1 MKSERKNNLHADLTA
16 GKLPPQAIDLEES
29 VLGAIMLEREALHSI
44 VNLISP
50 DVFYNPQHVL
60 IYESIITLY
69 DQNQPIDILTVT
81 QQLRSEGKLEQ
92 VGGPFYITQLTS
104 NIASAANIVYHASII
119 LQKYIARRMLLY
131 ASEISQAAY
140 DDQQDVFELLDMA
153 DFELSKVNEISIRGG
168 SMSHISTASAK
179 AIAELQIREKFAKQ
193 GHAPGITTGL
203 HDLDK
208 LTGGWQKNNLIILA
222 ARPAMGKT
230 ALMLHFAK
238 SAAQSGANVC
248 IYTLEM
254 SDVSL
259 ANRMLLSMC
268 EVNINNFKKGFM
280 SQQDWSEIST
290 ATTTL
295 NKLPIYIDPNPVV
308 SMRYVKS
315 SSRIMKKK
323 GKCDLILIDYLQL
336 ADMSSGERNR
346 NREQEVAQAS
356 RQAKIIAKELDI
368 PVILL
373 SQLSRKVEDRTGS
386 RPQLSDL
393 RESGA
398 IEQDADIVAFIY
410 RPEYYGI
417 NEDAVGISLE
427 GVGELIVAKNRDGST
442 EDVNFKYNAS
452 MTKIYDYESIN
463 AFG

>member
-1 MKSERKNNLHADLTA
+1 MQSERKNKPQQESFT
-16 GKLPPQAIDLEES
+16 GKIQPQALDFEES
-29 VLGAIMLEREALHSI
+29 VLGAVMLDRNAMHSI

-50 DVFYNPQHVL
+50 DVFYKPQHVS
-60 IYESIITLY
+60 IYESIISLY

-81 QQLRSEGKLEQ
+81 QQLRADGKLES
-92 VGGPFYITQLTS
+92 VGGAFYITQLTS
-104 NIASAANIVYHASII
+104 NIASSANIVYHSSIL
-119 LQKYIARRMLLY
+119 LQKYIARRLVQY
-131 ASEISQAAY
+131 ASQISSAAF
-140 DDQQDVFELLDMA
+140 DDQQDVFELLDLA
-153 DFELSKVNEISIRGG
+153 DIELSKVNEISIRGG
-168 SMSHISTASAK
+168 SMSHISEASAK
-179 AIAELQIREKFAKQ
+179 AIAELQIREKFAKE
-193 GHAPGITTGL
+193 GRSPGITTGL

-208 LTGGWQKNNLIILA
+208 LTGGWQKNNLIVIA

-238 SAAQSGANVC
+238 CAAQSGANVC
-248 IYTLEM
+248 IYSLEM

-268 EVNINNFKKGFM
+268 DVNINNFKKGYM
-280 SQQDWSEIST
+280 SHQDWTEISS
-290 ATTTL
+290 AASAL
-295 NKLPIYIDPNPVV
+295 NKLPFYIDPNPVV
-308 SMRYVKS
+308 SMRYIKS

-323 GKCDLILIDYLQL
+323 GKCDIILIDYLQL
-336 ADMSSGERNR
+336 ADMSTGEKNR

-356 RQAKIIAKELDI
+356 RQAKIIAKELNI

-373 SQLSRKVEDRTGS
+373 SQLSRKVEDRNGS

-417 NEDAVGISLE
+417 NEDSAGISLA

-442 EDVNFKYNAS
+442 EDVNFKYNNS
-452 MTKIYDYESIN
+452 MTKIFDYETKKP
-463 AFG
+463 F